1 MSNSIYQT
9 SPFQHPAS
17 SAGDGASGSVR
28 PTAPHSAP
36 GTPLPIE
43 PHSFPR
49 TEHDQH
55 YFWRHGD
62 NQLDSNNA
70 KEQSAWTTPIS
81 RAGVPRFLPINV
93 YLGETVDGKTGN
105 PRHLNSRTR
114 RTRSTGPSEARP
126 AKSITIRKVF
136 KTGGL
141 ILVCLGFVFS
151 AWFVFQVA
159 RLNQNLPALPAS
171 PASTMAEASVIL
183 AADGSELGT
192 LFGERRMWVPLED
205 VSPLFTQA
213 LIAVEDHRFAEHTGV
228 DWVRMAGAFWSTAT
242 GDPEGASTIPMQ
254 LARNYFPEL
263 NQLALFERKV
273 TEILL
278 ARRITKSMSKSDV
291 LEWYINTVPFGNNS
305 FGVEAASERF
315 FSTSAAELNLHQA
328 ALLVGILKGT
338 TRYNPLRNPDMSRSR
353 RNTVLAR
360 MSALGYISPVQFSEA
375 RDRPLDLDP
384 SFYDPAESAAP
395 YFLDYVR
402 REAESWARRAGFDLK
417 ADGLIIH
424 TSLQPEL
431 QVLAEEAVERQTNV
445 LQQILLGEFGAPGT
459 VRNERYW
466 RLKRDV
472 EEDLA
477 RRTDVYRTLRES
489 GKTDYEAVLAVR
501 GDASLMRELRTNATR
516 LQAGLVV
523 MAPGS
528 GQVLAW
534 VGGHDYHTDQFDKV
548 ASARRQPGSIFKPI
562 LYAQALEDGYS
573 PYYLVEDQIRTF
585 VTNTRGERWT
595 PTNSGGGAS
604 GRLVT
609 LEQGL
614 AWSKNTVSAHLI
626 NEIGPQDVIDLARE
640 MGITSPMMPVP
651 SLALG
656 TSETTLLEMV
666 NAYATLADYG
676 VKRRVTT
683 ITSISDK
690 SGDIIATFPSE
701 PDRVLSEQTAYTM
714 ITMLRKA
721 VDQGTG
727 TMLRTRFGVRGDIAG
742 KTGTTQNN
750 ADGWFVAMHPEVVVG
765 AWVGFND
772 QRISFESD
780 YWGQGGHNALLL
792 VGDFLKNGLRGPG
805 ALIPNS
811 RFIRP
816 KGYRQPRR
824 PVYSSPPAD
833 VDVAAIGGQ
842 LREPFESDDF
852 LAPVRSPVSIPTR
865 TSGSSI
871 RTLSSTSRPGS

>member
-1 MSNSIYQT
+1 MSNSIHIP
-9 SPFQHPAS
+9 SHFQRTAGAPAKGVPYA
-17 SAGDGASGSVR
+17 AGDGAPHSPGAVV
-28 PTAPHSAP
+28 PHTAGDGAPHRLENGAP
-36 GTPLPIE
+36 
-43 PHSFPR
+43 
-49 TEHDQH
+49 
-55 YFWRHGD
+55 
-62 NQLDSNNA
+62 
-70 KEQSAWTTPIS
+70 
-81 RAGVPRFLPINV
+81 RAGIPRYLPINV
-93 YLGETVDGKTGN
+93 YLGETIDGSTGN
-105 PRHLNSRTR
+105 PRALQTGAQSPGYQNPGKSNPGNPYPDNPVSRN
-114 RTRSTGPSEARP
+114 RSAKAATQKSERKTKRFTARKA
-126 AKSITIRKVF
+126 AKGTL
-136 KTGGL
+136 TL
-141 ILVCLGFVFS
+141 MMLTCLVAG
-151 AWFVFQVA
+151 AWFIFQVA
-159 RLNQNLPALPAS
+159 RLNQNLPALPAT
-171 PASTMAEASVIL
+171 PAATLAEASIIL

-192 LFGERRMWVPLED
+192 LFGERRLWVPLED
-205 VSPLFTQA
+205 VSPLFTDA
-213 LIAVEDHRFAEHTGV
+213 LIAVEDHRFEEHTGV
-228 DWVRMAGAFWSTAT
+228 DWVRMAGAFWSTVT

-263 NQLALFERKV
+263 KQLSLFDRKV
-273 TEILL
+273 TEVLL
-278 ARRITKSMSKSDV
+278 ARRLSETKSKDEV
-291 LEWYINTVPFGNNS
+291 LEWYINTVPFGQNS
-305 FGVEAASERF
+305 FGIEAASQRF
-315 FSTSAAELNLHQA
+315 FSTTSADLQLHEA
-328 ALLVGILKGT
+328 ALLVGILKGS
-338 TRYNPLRNPDMSRSR
+338 TRYNPLRNPEMSRSR

-360 MSALGYISPVQFSEA
+360 MQDLGYLSTVQASEA
-375 RDRPLDLDP
+375 KDRPIDLDP

-424 TSLQPEL
+424 TSLHPEL
-431 QVLAEEAVERQTNV
+431 QKLAEDAVERQTEV
-445 LQQILLGEFGAPGT
+445 LQQVLLGEFGAPGS

-466 RLKRDV
+466 RLKRSV

-477 RRTDVYRTLRES
+477 RKTDVYRTLRES
-489 GKTDYEAVLAVR
+489 GKTDYDAVLAVR
-501 GDASLMRELRTNATR
+501 SDASLMRDLRTAATQ

-534 VGGHDYHTDQFDKV
+534 VGGHDYRTDQFDKV

-562 LYAQALEDGYS
+562 LYARALEDGYS

-585 VTNTRGERWT
+585 ITNTRGERWT

-626 NEIGPQDVIDLARE
+626 DRIGPQDVIDLARE
-640 MGITSPMMPVP
+640 MGITSPLMPVP

-690 SGDIIATFPSE
+690 AGNIIATFPSE

-714 ITMLRKA
+714 ISMLRKA

-750 ADGWFVAMHPEVVVG
+750 ADGWFVAMHPDVVVG

-772 QRISFESD
+772 PRISFESN

-792 VGDFLKNGLRGPG
+792 VGDFLRNGMRGPG
-805 ALIPNS
+805 ALIPGS
-811 RFIRP
+811 RFKRP
-816 KGYRQPRR
+816 DGYRQPRR
-824 PVYSSPPAD
+824 PIYSSPPAD
-833 VDVAAIGGQ
+833 VNVAAIGGE

-852 LAPVRSPVSIPTR
+852 TAPVRSPVTIPTR
-865 TSGSSI
+865 TSDSRI
-871 RTLSSTSRPGS
+871 RTLSTTSRPGS